1 MVASYRT
8 WLGVARALAG
18 DSATAKSDLNRA
30 RDELASIRAQGDTSL
45 HIARN
50 LILVSGFLG
59 DKAAVDREA
68 AGLSEEIKNDAFSGP
83 ALTQAFAVARAHL
96 GEIDTAIAA
105 VKNLLNLP
113 GELSLTPALLR
124 VDPLW
129 DPVRNDPRFQEL
141 IGEKKP

>member
-1 MVASYRT
+1 M
-8 WLGVARALAG
+8 
-18 DSATAKSDLNRA
+18 
-30 RDELASIRAQGDTSL
+30 
-45 HIARN
+45 
-50 LILVSGFLG
+50 
-59 DKAAVDREA
+59 
-68 AGLSEEIKNDAFSGP
+68 
-83 ALTQAFAVARAHL
+83 ARAHL